1 MSDKL
6 EIELK
11 EIAKKI
17 LNSNESIDLDQ
28 ISRDIIVLYE
38 KIIIY
43 KHSTLKQPNILKT
56 NELIKNKEF
65 EASKKTL
72 EKEINLNAK
81 EKVIS
86 NNKIQKENQNKEDNK
101 ITKNLN
107 DQFAKEIEIDLNDKN
122 AFIKHL
128 FNENKTIYEQSI
140 QEIKGFKNFLEVKKI
155 IDRIKKFHNNWEGK
169 ESYEK
174 RFIYLLQKNFQ

>member
-1 MSDKL
+1 MLDKL

-11 EIAKKI
+11 KIAKKI
-17 LNSNESIDLDQ
+17 LSSNESIDLDQ
-28 ISRDIIVLYE
+28 ISRDILVLYE

-43 KHSTLKQPNILKT
+43 KHSTIKQPNILKA
-56 NELIKNKEF
+56 NEFIKNKEF
-65 EASKKTL
+65 ETSKKTL
-72 EKEINLNAK
+72 EGKINLNATGEIFSK
-81 EKVIS
+81 D
-86 NNKIQKENQNKEDNK
+86 KIQKENQNKQDHK

-107 DQFAKEIEIDLNDKN
+107 DQFAKELQIDLNDKN

-128 FNENKTIYEQSI
+128 FNENETIYERSI
-140 QEIKGFKNFLEVKKI
+140 QEIKNFKNFAQVKKV

-174 RFIYLLQKNFQ
+174 RFIYLLQKNFR